1 MTTATLQGTG
11 RAGIANINWPRG
23 IVAVLTCTAIFLPL
37 FLIFYQSFL
46 SAPFF
51 MPGKEVG
58 LDAFR
63 FIFDDPDFAV
73 AFKNGLLLA
82 AGLAAIAVPLGGMLA
97 FLMVRTDLPG
107 RGWISRCCW
116 CRSSSRQW

>member
-82 AGLAAIAVPLGGMLA
+82 ALITSQMSMSIRWARSFSSFTSAIL
-97 FLMVRTDLPG
+97 TD
-107 RGWISRCCW
+107 R
-116 CRSSSRQW
+116 